1 MPPTGGGGG
10 GGGLSTVTTDGVTIQ
25 GAGTVPS
32 PIALKAAQTDSS
44 LQGAGTVASP
54 LGILSVGKNATLT
67 GAGTVASPLGV
78 TGWPL
83 TFFSSGVW
91 NSNSNIGA
99 NNAIAISGI
108 VIPYALTFGHIAVN
122 VATADASNNYDIGI
136 YTAAG
141 ALVADIGPQ
150 TLPSTNYV
158 HFATVQ
164 GSQTIQAGMY
174 LFAFTGVATTAK
186 LTLQTQNN
194 PWIYSANLSS
204 STLAQL
210 PSTIAAQ
217 TPAPTQGTFTYFV
230 QLY

>member
-10 GGGLSTVTTDGVTIQ
+10 GGGLATVTTDGVTIQ

-32 PIALKAAQTDSS
+32 PVALKAAQTDSS

-67 GAGTVASPLGV
+67 GAGTGASPLGV
-78 TGWPL
+78 AGWPL

-91 NSNSNIGA
+91 NSNGNFGGSNVL
-99 NNAIAISGI
+99 AICGLVI
-108 VIPYALTFGHIAVN
+108 VHQLTFGNIAVN
-122 VATADASNNYDIGI
+122 VQTADAVNSYDIGI

-141 ALVADIGPQ
+141 SLVADIGPR
-150 TLPSTNYV
+150 TLPSTGYV

-164 GSQTIQAGMY
+164 GSQTIAAGMY
-174 LFAFTGVATTAK
+174 LFAWTGTTNTAK
-186 LTLQTQNN
+186 LTLQTQNQ
-194 PWIYSANLSS
+194 PWIYNGSFGS
-204 STLAQL
+204 STAAQL

-217 TPAPTQGTFTYFV
+217 TPAPAAGGLLYFV
-230 QLY
+230 ELY